1 MKKDLPS
8 SGKEIGQRALS
19 RLSKDKDFAGKE
31 IDRGIWPMKKGD
43 RTRKS
48 FLARLKQSHIS
59 RQLQGMENYLT
70 KLLLL
75 PTLPWK
81 VRGKSR
87 WKSSKPITRWGQAY
101 LNKKEAMAIQAV
113 SISL

>member
-43 RTRKS
+43 
-48 FLARLKQSHIS
+48 
-59 RQLQGMENYLT
+59 
-70 KLLLL
+70 
-75 PTLPWK
+75 
-81 VRGKSR
+81 
-87 WKSSKPITRWGQAY
+87 
-101 LNKKEAMAIQAV
+101 
-113 SISL
+113 

>member
-43 RTRKS
+43 RTRNPSPVEAKS
-48 FLARLKQSHIS
+48 YKSATAGYGKLPYKAATATYLAL
-59 RQLQGMENYLT
+59 E
-70 KLLLL
+70 
-75 PTLPWK
+75 
-81 VRGKSR
+81 
-87 WKSSKPITRWGQAY
+87 GQR
-101 LNKKEAMAIQAV
+101 KE
-113 SISL
+113 

>member
-48 FLARLKQSHIS
+48 FLSPIAV
-59 RQLQGMENYLT
+59 
-70 KLLLL
+70 
-75 PTLPWK
+75 TL
-81 VRGKSR
+81 RR
-87 WKSSKPITRWGQAY
+87 N
-101 LNKKEAMAIQAV
+101 NKKEGFHRQRV
-113 SISL
+113 TG